1 MIRSLSSELV
11 QPGVD
16 IIGAAQIFKQRQQ
29 VKELRVV
36 HIIKPRNHRNL
47 KERTGTEP
55 IRMLTT
61 VPSVQAVLGWWNRPE
76 QNLKEIR
83 LSFIQTQKLSFYLM
97 YTWKI

>member
-36 HIIKPRNHRNL
+36 HIIEPRNYRNL
-47 KERTGTEP
+47 KERTVTEP

-61 VPSVQAVLGWWNRPE
+61 VPSVQAVLGWWTGQSRT
-76 QNLKEIR
+76 LKKSGFP
-83 LSFIQTQKLSFYLM
+83 SFKH
-97 YTWKI
+97 KN